1 MEDNSYDGGAMR
13 GRLVT
18 IVVAAVVALAA
29 GIGIGAA
36 IWSGGDHDSGTAS
49 ASTDHASDGMMT
61 TESLDE
67 QSFLEQ
73 MVPHHQSAIE
83 MATMA
88 LDKAQRPEVRRL
100 AQQIITAQEAEIA
113 EMRDWHET
121 WFGSELVAAEGDAH
135 HDTDMTE
142 LEEAAGDGF
151 DRAFL
156 RMMIPHHAS
165 AIVMADAVMMDSPR
179 TEIRELADEIVA
191 AQAKEIGQMQEWR
204 EQWFP
209 PLG

>member
-1 MEDNSYDGGAMR
+1 MR

-18 IVVAAVVALAA
+18 IVVAAAVALAA
-29 GIGIGAA
+29 GIGIGAV
-36 IWSGGDHDSGTAS
+36 IWAGGDHDSGMAS
-49 ASTDHASDGMMT
+49 ASTGHTSGGMMMT
-61 TESLDE
+61 SGVLDE

-73 MVPHHQSAIE
+73 MVPHHQSATE

-88 LDKAQRPEVRRL
+88 LEKTTRPEVRQL
-100 AQQIITAQEAEIA
+100 AQEIIAAQQAEIA
-113 EMRDWHET
+113 QMRTWHEA
-121 WFGSELVAAEGDAH
+121 WFGTELVAADDGSHQAMN
-135 HDTDMTE
+135 MTE
-142 LEEAAGDGF
+142 LEEATGDDF

-156 RMMIPHHAS
+156 SMMIPHHAS
-165 AIVMADAVMMDSPR
+165 AIVMADAVIMDSPR
-179 TEIRELADEIVA
+179 AEIQQLADEIVA

>member
-1 MEDNSYDGGAMR
+1 MK

-18 IVVAAVVALAA
+18 IVVAAAVALAA

-36 IWSGGDHDSGTAS
+36 LWAGGDHDSGMATAS
-49 ASTDHASDGMMT
+49 TGQMSDGMMMT
-61 TESLDE
+61 AGALDE

-121 WFGSELVAAEGDAH
+121 WFGSELVAAEDGAH

-142 LEEAAGDGF
+142 LEESAGDGF

-156 RMMIPHHAS
+156 RMMIPHHAG
-165 AIVMADAVMMDSPR
+165 AIAMADAVMMDSPR